1 MRAKIIIGCVATL
14 ITAASAQPLKVE
26 YRTERKRQG
35 DFYTIEIRTPRFPTE
50 KPIGALANRE
60 VDAIVNRFKR
70 DFLQAVAENR
80 KLGFRTAE
88 PFQLQVRPT
97 VSIARADLISLHLE
111 VFWWVGGAHPNTYL
125 RVVNVGLVNGKPRAL
140 KLGDILERGAS
151 EPAVMRRVAERLEA
165 TKRQREPS
173 EEPWM
178 PEGGIPSEY
187 WNSFIFTPRALVWVF
202 EPYAV
207 GAYAEGAFFIRIPY
221 SALQGLVQARWLP
234 PNTPPK

>member
-1 MRAKIIIGCVATL
+1 MRAKIVTSCVATL
-14 ITAASAQPLKVE
+14 IAAASAQSLKVD
-26 YRTERKRQG
+26 YRTERKREG
-35 DFYTIEIRTPRFPTE
+35 DFYTMEIRTPRFPTE
-50 KPIGALANRE
+50 KSVGALANRE
-60 VDAIVNRFKR
+60 VDAIVNQFKR

-80 KLGFRTAE
+80 KSGYRVGE

-111 VFWWVGGAHPNTYL
+111 VFWWAGGAHPNTYL
-125 RVVNVGLVNGKPRAL
+125 RVVNVGLMNGKPRLL
-140 KLGDILERGAS
+140 KLRDILERGAS
-151 EPAVMRRVAERLEA
+151 EQEVMRRVTERLEA

-178 PEGGIPSEY
+178 PEGGIPREY
-187 WNSFIFTPRALVWVF
+187 WNSFILTPRALVWVF

-221 SALQGLVQARWLP
+221 SELQGLVQTRWLP
-234 PNTPPK
+234 QNAPRR